1 MSRGTGKFIIGA
13 GLGAAIA
20 LLLAPKKGSELREDI
35 AEKARELLDKAKDVD
50 SEDVKKYVEKKVA
63 EIMGIS
69 PASVARYIIPNYVSK
84 KERKTYTFNGYVGDS
99 KWLIDIFKTF
109 DNPGAS
115 LCELCM
121 LGKNEWE
128 EMQELQKEIYL

>member
-1 MSRGTGKFIIGA
+1 MAKRITDEQKEMIN
-13 GLGAAIA
+13 
-20 LLLAPKKGSELREDI
+20 ELFLEYG
-35 AEKARELLDKAKDVD
+35 
-50 SEDVKKYVEKKVA
+50 VKKKVA

-69 PASVARYIIPNYVSK
+69 PASVARYIVPNYVSK
-84 KERKTYTFNGYVGDS
+84 KERKTYTFEGYVGDS

-109 DNPGAS
+109 DDPGAR

-128 EMQELQKEIYL
+128 EMRELRKEIFI